1 MKIYETNENPQS
13 AMLTSYSD
21 FETWEYELQN
31 KIANHKP
38 IINDWTFLKVMAWQL
53 NVIANIRKIK
63 FCVIWNKYTVI

>member
-1 MKIYETNENPQS
+1 VKIYETNENPQS

-38 IINDWTFLKVMAWQL
+38 IINDWTFLKVMA
-53 NVIANIRKIK
+53 
-63 FCVIWNKYTVI
+63 